1 MDTVHF
7 AIIVLTLTVLIYVCL
22 RVYQAKSKA

>member
-1 MDTVHF
+1 MDTMHF
-7 AIIVLTLTVLIYVCL
+7 AIIVLTLTVLTYVCL